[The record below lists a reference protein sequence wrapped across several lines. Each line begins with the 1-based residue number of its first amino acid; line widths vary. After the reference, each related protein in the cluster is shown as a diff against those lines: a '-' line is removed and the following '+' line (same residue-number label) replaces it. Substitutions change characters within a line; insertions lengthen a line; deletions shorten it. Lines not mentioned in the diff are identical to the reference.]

1 VEFKLYCAI
10 FALKNPPG
18 MHPHQAGYRP
28 MFCLSFSLFALIRL
42 VVKLLDKQDQNL
54 LDQISRI
61 GRRRMGRFD

>member
-1 VEFKLYCAI
+1 
-10 FALKNPPG
+10 